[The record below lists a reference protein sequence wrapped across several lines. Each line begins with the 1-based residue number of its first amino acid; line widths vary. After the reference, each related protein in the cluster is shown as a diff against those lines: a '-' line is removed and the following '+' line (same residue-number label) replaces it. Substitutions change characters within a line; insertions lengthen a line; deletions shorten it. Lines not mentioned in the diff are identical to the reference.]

1 MRYARILVFAL
12 LLAVFGQP
20 LAAQSE
26 STLVITTNSDI
37 NSLDPAIGYDT
48 LSWPVSSLFY
58 RGLVALGDNQQPVPS
73 LAETF
78 SVSDDGLTYT
88 FTLREGITFS
98 NGRAITSED
107 VKYTFERLLN
117 PETASPTAYFF
128 DMIEG
133 ADAVIAGETTEL
145 SGITIVDDRTVTFT
159 MSRPEWTLWQ
169 RFATPAGFIVA
180 REGVEAAGP
189 DFGRN
194 PLGAGPFILESWE
207 SGVRM
212 VAVRNPNYYRAGYPK
227 VDRVE
232 ILIGVEPSVGVL
244 RIESGEADLSLDF
257 VPNSDYP
264 RIASDPALAEN
275 LREITA
281 FPNVQYLIPNTREGS
296 PFADARVRR
305 ALSIA
310 IDRDRLSIIYN
321 NRGVPATGLIPPTVL
336 GDNASLTPTYDVA
349 AAQALLA
356 EAGFADGFST
366 QIVSTT
372 DPTDVAIAQ
381 AVIEDWAA
389 VGVTAELLPIEFSQ
403 WIDLA
408 VNRPEEMPV
417 GYIGWFMD
425 YQDPSNVFEPLLTCG
440 GSFNPGA
447 YCNEEFDA
455 SIAAAKLIPPG
466 EERWAAF
473 SALEGQAFEAM
484 PNIPLVH
491 VRNFYYTSARVENLV
506 LDPAVLIN
514 FEEVSVG
521 N

>member
-1 MRYARILVFAL
+1 
-12 LLAVFGQP
+12 
-20 LAAQSE
+20 
-26 STLVITTNSDI
+26 
-37 NSLDPAIGYDT
+37 
-48 LSWPVSSLFY
+48 
-58 RGLVALGDNQQPVPS
+58 
-73 LAETF
+73 
-78 SVSDDGLTYT
+78 
-88 FTLREGITFS
+88 
-98 NGRAITSED
+98 
-107 VKYTFERLLN
+107 
-117 PETASPTAYFF
+117 
-128 DMIEG
+128 
-133 ADAVIAGETTEL
+133 
-145 SGITIVDDRTVTFT
+145 
-159 MSRPEWTLWQ
+159 
-169 RFATPAGFIVA
+169 
-180 REGVEAAGP
+180 
-189 DFGRN
+189 
-194 PLGAGPFILESWE
+194 
-207 SGVRM
+207 M